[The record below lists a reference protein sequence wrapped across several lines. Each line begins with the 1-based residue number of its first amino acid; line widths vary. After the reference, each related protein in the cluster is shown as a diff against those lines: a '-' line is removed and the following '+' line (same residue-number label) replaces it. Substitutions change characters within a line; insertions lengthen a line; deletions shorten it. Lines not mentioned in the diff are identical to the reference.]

1 MKNPIYSHRLLEA
14 GDNKALIYSLLANCR
29 APNLDPED
37 YLTEVIKRLPRNV
50 TPEQY
55 AELPPPAS
63 PPMAWSMLIRQPKQI
78 NSPSNHRPIE
88 ATAWG

>member
-55 AELPPPAS
+55 AELPPARIDRKS
-63 PPMAWSMLIRQPKQI
+63 VV
-78 NSPSNHRPIE
+78 
-88 ATAWG
+88 